1 MTSNKTN
8 DKQKLDCDGD
18 GLFTGGRAENVREEN
33 WCSLRDL
40 PVIGLTG
47 PDQTSGLAGGFDFGI
62 VPSPCCSCYSL
73 LIFFGQNMLNLF
85 KLSAK

>member
-33 WCSLRDL
+33 SVLFE
-40 PVIGLTG
+40 
-47 PDQTSGLAGGFDFGI
+47 GLASNR
-62 VPSPCCSCYSL
+62 PL
-73 LIFFGQNMLNLF
+73 QGQIRPH
-85 KLSAK
+85 A

>member
-33 WCSLRDL
+33 SVLFE
-40 PVIGLTG
+40 
-47 PDQTSGLAGGFDFGI
+47 GLASNR
-62 VPSPCCSCYSL
+62 PL
-73 LIFFGQNMLNLF
+73 
-85 KLSAK
+85 

>member
-33 WCSLRDL
+33 SALFE
-40 PVIGLTG
+40 GLASNRPLQG
-47 PDQTSGLAGGFDFGI
+47 QIRPPAKPEVLISGSGLDR
-62 VPSPCCSCYSL
+62 CSR
-73 LIFFGQNMLNLF
+73 IR
-85 KLSAK
+85 

>member
-33 WCSLRDL
+33 SVLSNRPL
-40 PVIGLTG
+40 
-47 PDQTSGLAGGFDFGI
+47 Q
-62 VPSPCCSCYSL
+62 
-73 LIFFGQNMLNLF
+73 GQIRPQ
-85 KLSAK
+85 A

>member
-33 WCSLRDL
+33 SVLDL
-40 PVIGLTG
+40 DRCRRIR
-47 PDQTSGLAGGFDFGI
+47 
-62 VPSPCCSCYSL
+62 
-73 LIFFGQNMLNLF
+73 
-85 KLSAK
+85 

>member
-33 WCSLRDL
+33 SVLFEDL
-40 PVIGLTG
+40 PVIGPYRARSDLR
-47 PDQTSGLAGGFDFGI
+47 
-62 VPSPCCSCYSL
+62 PSRR
-73 LIFFGQNMLNLF
+73 F
-85 KLSAK
+85 